1 MEFILAPLPLFAQ
14 ENPGRLDSILPLLD
28 PARKDTLQLTL
39 LIAMCESWT
48 TSRHAVVGRRFSGA
62 LRHALAY
69 DAPAMRM
76 GGSPLKAGVSAWSL
90 TPPASSRSER
100 SIPVGNRAYRSWTCR
115 RACQPAPKTPYALPL
130 KPTAS
135 SRSATWPSYCTT
147 TRAIAPMKGSG
158 LLVRACS
165 SRAETNVYHAAMP
178 VVVTDRTTMP

>member
-1 MEFILAPLPLFAQ
+1 MVFIFSAPAIVAQ
-14 ENPGRLDSILPLLD
+14 RRAARFHPTALD

-39 LIAMCESWT
+39 LIAVCESWT
-48 TSRHAVVGRRFSGA
+48 TSRHAVGRHLRA

-69 DAPAMRM
+69 DARPCGWGLAT
-76 GGSPLKAGVSAWSL
+76 KAGVSAWSL
-90 TPPASSRSER
+90 TPLLLRGQR

-130 KPTAS
+130 
-135 SRSATWPSYCTT
+135 
-147 TRAIAPMKGSG
+147 GSQQLPLGHNLAFVLHHNARWLNERLG

-178 VVVTDRTTMP
+178 SS